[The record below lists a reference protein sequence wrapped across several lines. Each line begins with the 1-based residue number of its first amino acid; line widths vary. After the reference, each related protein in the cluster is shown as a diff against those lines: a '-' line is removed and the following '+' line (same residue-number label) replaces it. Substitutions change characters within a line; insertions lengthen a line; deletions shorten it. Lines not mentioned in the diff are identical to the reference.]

1 MYYTHNI
8 ETINAIIATYRRSR
22 SPTLMFLS
30 HRYQILLLLQLI
42 VVIATSSTSW
52 LALAFTT
59 TTAPIPTRQTTR
71 TTTSSNTILYA
82 TRLRTNIQIP
92 LMDLT
97 NNNNND
103 DNDDNDDESGNGFI
117 IPLPSSDFPDEL
129 ATPFLYGIQM
139 DTPLYKLIM
148 EEAISLAA
156 AQTTASTNML
166 SSTSPF
172 LSSSPPMYGHV
183 VWKNSNNDNDD
194 DNNSLVGA
202 IGCTAEILVN
212 APTKEIFQNAQ
223 IQEFLTPEELED
235 DKPSS
240 SSGSSFNTVLCR
252 GGWRFVVKEV
262 IRSIPYPV
270 VIVDEIQDDADDD
283 DSEMFASVGSSTDDD
298 GDDDDDEFNQMS
310 TPELIHGI
318 MMNVQSIIAQQLED
332 ANAKSNLSPLE
343 KSILEDNEIG
353 SGVSAINAA
362 AIELALAEEMSAVWA
377 VFQTSLVDDIDPQQR
392 RFAVAVMASELAC
405 LENNVRQEILLT
417 RNGEERLKIVLKELK
432 EIVGMRQAR
441 KFASKITDDV
451 DELDKDLMVGTPKL
465 PRWALQITKGTKI
478 EYFWNEEYGWCSG
491 TVTEDPVT
499 IIDEILL
506 TIRFDEDDE
515 VHKLPLSAEDK
526 IRWRPG

>member
-1 MYYTHNI
+1 MLL
-8 ETINAIIATYRRSR
+8 SR
-22 SPTLMFLS
+22 LCQM
-30 HRYQILLLLQLI
+30 LLLLI

-59 TTAPIPTRQTTR
+59 TTTPIPTCRTTR
-71 TTTSSNTILYA
+71 TTRSNILLYA
-82 TRLRTNIQIP
+82 NRLRTNIQIP

-97 NNNNND
+97 NKNNND
-103 DNDDNDDESGNGFI
+103 DNDNENDDENKNGFI

-156 AQTTASTNML
+156 EQTTASTNML
-166 SSTSPF
+166 SSSSPF

-183 VWKNSNNDNDD
+183 VWKNSNNNNDNN
-194 DNNSLVGA
+194 NNSLVGA

-240 SSGSSFNTVLCR
+240 VSGSSFNTVLCR

-283 DSEMFASVGSSTDDD
+283 DSDMFASVGSSTDDD
-298 GDDDDDEFNQMS
+298 DDDDDEHDESNRMS

-332 ANAKSNLSPLE
+332 AKAKSNLSPLE

-405 LENNVRQEILLT
+405 LENSVRQEILLT

-441 KFASKITDDV
+441 KVASKITDDV

-499 IIDEILL
+499 IVDEILL

>member
-1 MYYTHNI
+1 MMIY
-8 ETINAIIATYRRSR
+8 SR
-22 SPTLMFLS
+22 
-30 HRYQILLLLQLI
+30 HCQAAQILLLLI
-42 VVIATSSTSW
+42 VIIITIISFTSW

-59 TTAPIPTRQTTR
+59 TTTAAAGRRTNTR
-71 TTTSSNTILYA
+71 TTNSILLYA

-97 NNNNND
+97 NKS
-103 DNDDNDDESGNGFI
+103 DNVDDENKNENGFI

-156 AQTTASTNML
+156 EQTTASTNML

-183 VWKNSNNDNDD
+183 VWKNNDND

-212 APTKEIFQNAQ
+212 APTKEIFRNAQ
-223 IQEFLTPEELED
+223 IQEFLTPESESHDDDD

-240 SSGSSFNTVLCR
+240 SSTSESASSFNTVLCR

-283 DSEMFASVGSSTDDD
+283 DSNMFASVGSSTS
-298 GDDDDDEFNQMS
+298 DDDDDDDDDEHHEFNQMS

-318 MMNVQSIIAQQLED
+318 MLNVQSIIAQQLED
-332 ANAKSNLSPLE
+332 ANAKNNLSPLE

-499 IIDEILL
+499 IVDEILL